1 MSLVR
6 KIYIDSRSCAGDS
19 SNFTARLPE
28 PIRADPTLGIVLS
41 QLTFVN
47 NFNTVIE
54 GYSDRLYFGL
64 DLADTS
70 GVITA
75 NINDRVYVRVS
86 DLLDPEVPP
95 RDLWFTIPPATYTL
109 ATFRTALQTSFRT
122 SDARFP
128 LVLL

>member
-6 KIYIDSRSCAGDS
+6 KLYIDSRTCAGNPAD
-19 SNFTARLPE
+19 FTARLPE

-47 NFNTVIE
+47 NFNTVIS

-64 DLADTS
+64 DLNDTT

-75 NINDRVYVRVS
+75 NINDRVYVRVT
-86 DLLDPEVPP
+86 DLFLS
-95 RDLWFTIPPATYTL
+95 LIHI
-109 ATFRTALQTSFRT
+109 
-122 SDARFP
+122 
-128 LVLL
+128 

>member
-6 KIYIDSRSCAGDS
+6 KIYIDSRSCAGDP

-28 PIRADPTLGIVLS
+28 PIRADPTQGIVVS

-47 NFNTVIE
+47 KFITVIE
-54 GYSDRLYFGL
+54 GYSDHLYFGL

-75 NINDRVYVRVS
+75 NINDRVCVRVS
-86 DLLDPEVPP
+86 DVLDPEVPP
-95 RDLWFTIPPATYTL
+95 RDLWLRSRPPPK
-109 ATFRTALQTSFRT
+109 R
-122 SDARFP
+122 
-128 LVLL
+128 